1 MIKKLTLKYYVSI
14 LISVSFVLAVLILSL
29 NVNMLNTNVRQ
40 AEDMLKMIVETQG
53 VGIGPDI
60 TGFGKSNVDIVF
72 VIYDKTT
79 EEMEV
84 KSVIDYEGN
93 EEFRSA
99 IIAVN
104 SMTEDSGR
112 YGDHYYYKEIVNGKT
127 NIAMINMMSTI
138 KNKGLL
144 MQKSAVTVVISFVIV
159 AILAIFLTKWSI
171 KPIRKAFKM
180 QKQFISDASHEIKTP
195 LAVILTNAEV
205 LKRENGDSQWLDNII
220 SESKRMNELVNDMI
234 SLSLLD
240 EKDKFN
246 KEEFNLS
253 DVVKSV
259 ALMFEV
265 VAYENKKNLVYD
277 IKDDLMFDGEQSKIK
292 QLALI
297 LIDNAVKKTD
307 ENKFTF
313 VSLVND
319 NGRIV
324 LEVKNQG
331 ETIPIEKQQYI
342 FDRFYRVDS
351 ARNKSS
357 GGVGLGLSIAKGIV
371 DLHGGKISLISEN
384 EETSFKVTL

>member
-1 MIKKLTLKYYVSI
+1 
-14 LISVSFVLAVLILSL
+14 
-29 NVNMLNTNVRQ
+29 
-40 AEDMLKMIVETQG
+40 
-53 VGIGPDI
+53 
-60 TGFGKSNVDIVF
+60 
-72 VIYDKTT
+72 
-79 EEMEV
+79 
-84 KSVIDYEGN
+84 
-93 EEFRSA
+93 
-99 IIAVN
+99 
-104 SMTEDSGR
+104 
-112 YGDHYYYKEIVNGKT
+112 
-127 NIAMINMMSTI
+127 
-138 KNKGLL
+138 
-144 MQKSAVTVVISFVIV
+144 
-159 AILAIFLTKWSI
+159 
-171 KPIRKAFKM
+171 
-180 QKQFISDASHEIKTP
+180 
-195 LAVILTNAEV
+195 
-205 LKRENGDSQWLDNII
+205 
-220 SESKRMNELVNDMI
+220 MNELVNDMI